1 MDIVEFA
8 EKFMDVQLQEWQKEN
23 IRVLEKLP
31 PDTDI
36 RIVMG
41 RHGKV
46 YTYLSPRTQRELIQ
60 HG

>member
-8 EKFMDVQLQEWQKEN
+8 ERFMNIELQEWQKEH

-41 RHGKV
+41 RHGQV
-46 YTYLSPRTQRELIQ
+46 YTYLCPRTLKELTQ
-60 HG
+60 NG